1 VRYKDKVVIVTGG
14 SKGIGEGCVRV
25 FVEAG
30 SRVVFCARD
39 EKDGRAVEAAVNA
52 RGPGEAVFVKCD
64 VSCVGDVERL
74 VDFTVQRYGRIDC
87 LVNNAGWHPP
97 HKPIDDFSY
106 QEFRDLFELNVMS
119 IFAAC
124 KRALPHLRKT
134 RGNIIN
140 MSSLVASMGQHH
152 ATTYVATK
160 GAITALTKALAVDEA
175 DHGVRVNSV
184 SPGNI
189 YTPLWQEAI
198 DAAPDPD
205 KCREEGELA
214 QLLGR
219 MGTIEETG
227 RLCLFI
233 ASEGT
238 FTTGVDHI
246 QSGGAELGYCPC
258 KAPETRRNDA
268 EATGAA

>member
-1 VRYKDKVVIVTGG
+1 MRYQDKVVLITGG

-25 FVEAG
+25 FAG
-30 SRVVFCARD
+30 AGAKVVFCARK
-39 EKDGRAVEAAVNA
+39 ESTGQALAEAVTRA
-52 RGPGEAVFVKCD
+52 GPGEAAFFACD
-64 VSCVGDVERL
+64 VSKVAEVEGL
-74 VDFTVQRYGRIDC
+74 VDRTVQRHGRLDC
-87 LVNNAGWHPP
+87 LINNAGWHPP
-97 HKPIDDFSY
+97 HHPIDDFSY
-106 QEFRDLFELNVMS
+106 QDFRDLFELNVVS

-140 MSSLVASMGQHH
+140 MSSLVGSMGQLH

-175 DHGVRVNSV
+175 AHDVRVNSV

-198 DAAPDPD
+198 DAAPDPARCLAD
-205 KCREEGELA
+205 GSAA

-227 RLCLFI
+227 RLCLFL
-233 ASEGT
+233 AAEAT

-246 QSGGAELGYCPC
+246 QSGGAELAYGR
-258 KAPETRRNDA
+258 KTRK
-268 EATGAA
+268 G